1 MCPFIAWGVLAALSD
16 EPVAFE
22 DLDLYI
28 FYHFISL
35 GVFVGVFTL
44 SLNPTNRGR
53 FYTMLSWFANS
64 GQAGR
69 AASIAA
75 LVGKTDPAKTLHA
88 ARKSFK
94 GVRFTDLSQASFE
107 SSEDSGLNEL
117 ATRCRLGEIDAFLS
131 HSWHDEPA
139 SKWAALERWG
149 REFDA
154 KYRRP
159 PILWLDKASI
169 DQQDIAGQ
177 LACLPVWLSG
187 CKQMVVAAGPTF
199 VTRLWCVLEVFTYLR
214 LGRSYADLVLLPLE
228 QHAGMANGH
237 AGENGHDDKGP
248 SAVEMVF
255 ERFRTFDVKKAQCFR
270 EEERQHLL
278 SVIENG
284 FGELDIFSSIV
295 RQLFSQALESGE
307 AMDDSTRTGRSST
320 RRGSSPDGLRSVGMV
335 ARVGARKESAV
346 SNGVKGLA
354 LGEVAQAV

>member
-1 MCPFIAWGVLAALSD
+1 MPHGSLAA
-16 EPVAFE
+16 
-22 DLDLYI
+22 
-28 FYHFISL
+28 
-35 GVFVGVFTL
+35 
-44 SLNPTNRGR
+44 
-53 FYTMLSWFANS
+53 
-64 GQAGR
+64 
-69 AASIAA
+69 
-75 LVGKTDPAKTLHA
+75 
-88 ARKSFK
+88 
-94 GVRFTDLSQASFE
+94 
-107 SSEDSGLNEL
+107 
-117 ATRCRLGEIDAFLS
+117 
-131 HSWHDEPA
+131 
-139 SKWAALERWG
+139 
-149 REFDA
+149 
-154 KYRRP
+154 
-159 PILWLDKASI
+159 
-169 DQQDIAGQ
+169 
-177 LACLPVWLSG
+177 
-187 CKQMVVAAGPTF
+187 QMVVAADHL

-214 LGRSYADLVLLPLE
+214 LGHRTRTVLLPLE
-228 QHAGMANGH
+228 QHVAGMANGH

-320 RRGSSPDGLRSVGMV
+320 RRGSSPDGLRSVGTDLNGRAISMV